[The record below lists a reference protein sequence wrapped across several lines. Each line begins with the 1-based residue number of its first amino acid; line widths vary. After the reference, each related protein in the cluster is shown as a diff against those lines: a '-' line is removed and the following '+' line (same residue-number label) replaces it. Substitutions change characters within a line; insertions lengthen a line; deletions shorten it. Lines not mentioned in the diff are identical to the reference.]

1 MDLKELTAFKTI
13 LQEGTFSRA
22 AEKLNY
28 AQSTITSQ
36 IQRLEKEL
44 GIQLFHRGWDAQLT
58 TAGQVFAEEI
68 DKLIQHWNY
77 VTELTKALGHDEVG
91 TLHIGGIESM
101 MGTVFPNALRKFHEH
116 KPKIEC
122 HFVMG
127 NTDSLSQS
135 VLRKE
140 LDFAI
145 CGEPTNLS
153 SFHFEPLYQEK
164 IAFIVDRNHPLS
176 GLSPIPFQ
184 EILEYPI
191 IAGGSTCLYYLRL
204 AKQFSRFESSP
215 TLSTVSQISAIPHFV
230 RQTSSVGAVLDST
243 HLNKDVVQIEVEM
256 SEPFIQI
263 GLLQPRSREYLE
275 ASSRRLFMQ
284 FVREDIDGKSKP
296 AKDK

>member
-1 MDLKELTAFKTI
+1 MNLKELTTFKTI

-44 GIQLFHRGWDAQLT
+44 GIKLFHRGWDTKLT
-58 TAGQVFAEEI
+58 NAGRVFADEI

-77 VTELTKALGHDEVG
+77 ITQLAKALHHDEIG
-91 TLHIGGIESM
+91 SLHIGGIESL
-101 MGTVFPNALRKFHEH
+101 MGTVFPNALRKFKEQ
-116 KPKIEC
+116 KPKMEC
-122 HFVMG
+122 HFVGG

-135 VLRKE
+135 ILQNE

-145 CGEPTNLS
+145 CGDPTEPS
-153 SFHFEPLYQEK
+153 PFHFESLYQEK
-164 IAFIVDRNHPLS
+164 ISFITDHNHPLS
-176 GLSPIPFQ
+176 QQCNIPFQ
-184 EILEYPI
+184 EILKYPI

-215 TLSTVSQISAIPHFV
+215 TLSTISQISAIPHFV
-230 RQTSSVGAVLDST
+230 RRTHSIGVVLDST
-243 HLNKDVVQIEVEM
+243 PLMTDVVKIDVTM

-263 GLLQPRSREYLE
+263 GLLQLRSQDYQ
-275 ASSRRLFMQ
+275 ATSSRKLLIQAIKEEIEAINLHPR
-284 FVREDIDGKSKP
+284 
-296 AKDK
+296 